1 MTILGPRLVG
11 RQVLRA
17 HRGPVETQHAAALED
32 AVDDGL
38 GEIVVVEHGAPGG
51 LRRLVGGEDH
61 RASAD
66 VALVDDVVQDVRR
79 VGAVRE
85 VADLVDDEHVRPHV
99 AHEGLAQRA
108 FARRG
113 GEILDEL
120 RGGREEHLEAVLQR
134 AIRDCDGE
142 VRLAPARL
150 ADEDHRAPFGD
161 EIGREQR
168 ADRRQSQ
175 RRLEAEVEFLDRAE
189 EGKMRGPRRLGQARS
204 TAVRDLLGEEDEEH
218 VLVRPVFLLG
228 TLDERLPRTARV
240 SEVESLEERIEIG
253 AHDAPRFGSARPSGS
268 AT

>member
-1 MTILGPRLVG
+1 MASCAASAPSVSLPVSW
-11 RQVLRA
+11 RQSA
-17 HRGPVETQHAAALED
+17 N
-32 AVDDGL
+32 
-38 GEIVVVEHGAPGG
+38 
-51 LRRLVGGEDH
+51 VGGQSS
-61 RASAD
+61 RKTGAKALLSPSAS
-66 VALVDDVVQDVRR
+66 L
-79 VGAVRE
+79 
-85 VADLVDDEHVRPHV
+85 
-99 AHEGLAQRA
+99 
-108 FARRG
+108 
-113 GEILDEL
+113 
-120 RGGREEHLEAVLQR
+120 
-134 AIRDCDGE
+134 AIR
-142 VRLAPARL
+142 PSSPSARL